1 MMQVDTIGLDIAK
14 NVFHVHGIARQLR
27 RGQMSGFFTN
37 LAPCLVGMEACAT
50 AHHWARAYGARA
62 YRAFDAAGLR
72 EGLCEAKQ
80 KRRRRYRRH
89 LRGGD
94 AAQHALRSRQNG

>member
-1 MMQVDTIGLDIAK
+1 MQVDTIGLDIAK